1 MARLYVVTV
10 RVSVTFLA
18 ICLVGTENKAV
29 LSRKADMRL
38 QLRSTAWYRVMGEV
52 NTHTHGGLS
61 DVRTGEWKRAGRGQR
76 APYDGRKA
84 DEKCDEPRV
93 EEAMIIEESC
103 MKQASRDEC

>member
-1 MARLYVVTV
+1 
-10 RVSVTFLA
+10 
-18 ICLVGTENKAV
+18 
-29 LSRKADMRL
+29 
-38 QLRSTAWYRVMGEV
+38 MGEV
-52 NTHTHGGLS
+52 NTHTHEGLS

-76 APYDGRKA
+76 APYDGHKA